1 MGKKFQGWEKDPS
14 ERAKKSAFCECQ
26 ESLSCFD
33 EELKAL
39 QLILYKMV
47 RTKKD
52 NTEAFKKIGD
62 SYISLMVLNM
72 ETNPP
77 IGAVILN
84 NGLSIREFIEYRVR
98 QAQKL

>member
-1 MGKKFQGWEKDPS
+1 MGKKIQGWEKDS
-14 ERAKKSAFCECQ
+14 SGRAKKSAFCKCQ

-33 EELKAL
+33 KELKAL

-47 RTKKD
+47 RTKKED
-52 NTEAFKKIGD
+52 TEAFKKIGD
-62 SYISLMVLNM
+62 SYVALMILDM

-77 IGAVILN
+77 IGTASLD
-84 NGLSIREFIEYRVR
+84 NGLSLREFIEYRVR